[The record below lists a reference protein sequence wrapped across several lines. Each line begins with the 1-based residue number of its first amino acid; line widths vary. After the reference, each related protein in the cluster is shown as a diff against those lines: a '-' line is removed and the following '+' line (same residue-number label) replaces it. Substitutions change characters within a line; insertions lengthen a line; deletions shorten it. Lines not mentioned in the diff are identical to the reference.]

1 MIQYRKQ
8 ILSLLDKV
16 QESNWK
22 NILKILKQVIHQLKV
37 II

>member
-8 ILSLLDKV
+8 ILSLLDEV

-22 NILKILKQVIHQLKV
+22 NILKTLKQVIHQLKV